1 MTDDP
6 RSRIVADGYD
16 ATFIRDSISEVIL
29 TLLLATAIVVA
40 IMLLVGLP
48 VHEFSHALIAYR
60 MGDGTAKLLGRLTLN
75 PIVHFDPLG
84 GTLLL
89 LTLLS
94 GTGFAFG
101 WAKPTPVNPTNLR
114 GGRQA
119 DAWVALAGPLSNLI
133 LAIAAAIPF
142 RTMVAT
148 GVASDA
154 PIALAVLGLFV
165 QINIILMIFN
175 LIPLPPLDGSHVL
188 LALVDPRT
196 SWQLRAVLQQYGS
209 IILLALILLPSFT
222 GLPSPLGIVFDVIA
236 SPLINLLLGT

>member
-1 MTDDP
+1 VPFTLRP
-6 RSRIVADGYD
+6 ELIIVA
-16 ATFIRDSISEVIL
+16 
-29 TLLLATAIVVA
+29 A
-40 IMLLVGLP
+40 IMLLVALP

-75 PIVHFDPLG
+75 PIVHFDPVG

-89 LTLLS
+89 ITLLS

-114 GGRQA
+114 GGRQG

-133 LAIAAAIPF
+133 LAAAAAIPY

-148 GVASDA
+148 GVGAEA
-154 PIALAVLGLFV
+154 PIALAVVGLFI

-196 SWQLRAVLQQYGS
+196 SWQLRSVLQQYGS
-209 IILLALILLPSFT
+209 LILLALILLPALT

-236 SPLINLLLGT
+236 RPILNLLLGT

>member
-1 MTDDP
+1 MPFTLRP
-6 RSRIVADGYD
+6 ELLIVA
-16 ATFIRDSISEVIL
+16 
-29 TLLLATAIVVA
+29 A
-40 IMLLVGLP
+40 IMLLVALP

-75 PIVHFDPLG
+75 PIVHFDPVG

-101 WAKPTPVNPTNLR
+101 WAKPTPVNPNNLR
-114 GGRQA
+114 GGRRG
-119 DAWVALAGPLSNLI
+119 DAWVALAGPVSNFI
-133 LAIAAAIPF
+133 LAAAAAIPY

-148 GVASDA
+148 GVDA
-154 PIALAVLGLFV
+154 PIALDVLGFFI
-165 QINIILMIFN
+165 QINILLMIFN

-222 GLPSPLGIVFDVIA
+222 GLPSPLAIIFDVVGRPI
-236 SPLINLLLGT
+236 LNLLIGQ